1 MQGVRASKLLYPYK
15 NYIQKLKRVGATKQT
30 VPAIYKSI
38 KSSASPEPVV
48 AIRGRRTS
56 GRVNHTFIKHQ
67 LIMFFTFREFDF
79 SW

>member
-38 KSSASPEPVV
+38 KSSASPPNQ
-48 AIRGRRTS
+48 S
-56 GRVNHTFIKHQ
+56 
-67 LIMFFTFREFDF
+67 
-79 SW
+79 